1 MDSRRVSLSRVL
13 LALNLAVMVSIV
25 LTYAV
30 MAESQLTRSKYLKKG
45 GPDTA
50 PYRVILKCDGYA
62 EDSLAHIKLKR
73 FTPERVVYK
82 CSEGGY

>member
-13 LALNLAVMVSIV
+13 LALSVAIMVSITF
-25 LTYAV
+25 TYAV
-30 MAESQLTRSKYLKKG
+30 MAESQLTRSRYLKRG

-50 PYRVILKCDGYA
+50 PYRIILKCNGYA